1 MVPLGGAYWLGVV
14 AIGGLLG
21 WEHAIVR
28 PGDLSRMNAA
38 FFTANSWVSVIFL
51 GAVLLAA

>member
-1 MVPLGGAYWLGVV
+1 
-14 AIGGLLG
+14 
-21 WEHAIVR
+21 
-28 PGDLSRMNAA
+28 MNAA